1 MQLFNLLK
9 KPFAWL
15 ALAEPRVLNEQLTEL
30 LKSSDL
36 TTVSLCISVPVLSYW
51 LFSPDKPA
59 LMVIWC
65 FLLIASKAISGW
77 IVKQYK
83 KQIPVLNNAR
93 GTIFSLMILMFVDG
107 LVWASVCSMDLRPS
121 INLHSM
127 TVVSGLSG
135 ITVIYLIFS
144 VPLIHLVISFIAGE
158 VVSLAVQWMLI
169 DESRLRALGFF
180 DPFFFVSAFSQ
191 LLFIIALFWQSK
203 NNYIAFKESIEL
215 RFDNKDLYDQAEASR
230 LEALQANAAKSKFL
244 AAASHDLRQPVHA
257 QGLFLEVLGQ
267 TRVTPQQQE
276 IIDSLRSATR
286 ATRDMLDSLLDFS
299 RIEAGV
305 IHPVKQNFPLQQL
318 LHAIENDLAPVAD
331 AKKLAYRSRDTRVV
345 AQSDPALVDLILRNL
360 VSNAIRYTDHG
371 GVLVACRQRGDK
383 VLVEVCDTGIG
394 IASENQQD
402 IFREFH
408 QLGNPERDRRKGLG
422 LGLAIVQG
430 LTHTLGHRL
439 TLSSKPGRGS
449 VFRLE
454 LPLVH
459 SKHPLEQE
467 PPVAVFTTP
476 LKGCHAL
483 VIEDDDIV
491 LQAMVSLLRSWGMT
505 CDAAEGLSD
514 ALQLAGTR
522 VPDVLVCDF
531 RLREYANGTEVI
543 AAVRHALQ
551 LHIPALLITGDTS
564 PDRLRAVTGSGIPVL
579 HKPLA
584 PDELYA
590 ALSSLLHPASSQ
602 AQAMRI
608 GTNNL

>member
-1 MQLFNLLK
+1 MPLFKLLK

-15 ALAEPRVLNEQLTEL
+15 TFSEPRVLNQQLTESF
-30 LKSSDL
+30 KDSDL
-36 TTVSLCISVPVLSYW
+36 TTLSIYLCIPVISFM
-51 LFSPDKPA
+51 LFSPDKPE
-59 LMVIWC
+59 LMVIWS
-65 FLLIASKAISGW
+65 FLLIASKSFSWWA
-77 IVKQYK
+77 VKRYK
-83 KQIPVLNNAR
+83 KQKPDLSR
-93 GTIFSLMILMFVDG
+93 PWQTITPFLLSIFVDG
-107 LVWASVCSMDLRPS
+107 LVWASMCSMDLRPS
-121 INLHSM
+121 TNLHSM
-127 TVVSGLSG
+127 TVISGLTG
-135 ITVIYLIFS
+135 ITVVYLIYS
-144 VPLIHLVISFIAGE
+144 VPLMHMAISFMTGVVISLVVQWILIEDERLHAWGFDDPFFYISFFSQLMFIAG
-158 VVSLAVQWMLI
+158 
-169 DESRLRALGFF
+169 
-180 DPFFFVSAFSQ
+180 
-191 LLFIIALFWQSK
+191 LFWQSK
-203 NNYIAFKESIEL
+203 NNSMALKESIEL
-215 RFDNKDLYDQAEASR
+215 RFANKDLYDQAEVAR
-230 LEALQANAAKSKFL
+230 KQALLANESKSKFL

-345 AQSDPALVDLILRNL
+345 ALSDPALVDLILRNL

-394 IASENQQD
+394 IAPENQQD

-439 TLSSKPGRGS
+439 TLSSKLGRGS

-459 SKHPLEQE
+459 SRHPLEQE

-543 AAVRHALQ
+543 AAVRQALQ

>member
-9 KPFAWL
+9 KPFVWL
-15 ALAEPRVLNEQLTEL
+15 ALTEPRVLNQQLTESF
-30 LKSSDL
+30 KASDL
-36 TTVSLCISVPVLSYW
+36 TTLSIYLCIPVISFM
-51 LFSPDKPA
+51 LFSPDKPE
-59 LMVIWC
+59 LMVIWS
-65 FLLIASKAISGW
+65 FLLIASKSFSWWA
-77 IVKQYK
+77 VKRYK
-83 KQIPVLNNAR
+83 KQKPDLSHPWQAIAPFLLS
-93 GTIFSLMILMFVDG
+93 IFVDG
-107 LVWASVCSMDLRPS
+107 LVWASICSMDLRPS
-121 INLHSM
+121 TNLHSM
-127 TVVSGLSG
+127 TVISGLTG
-135 ITVIYLIFS
+135 ITVFYLIYS
-144 VPLIHLVISFIAGE
+144 VPLMHMAISFMTGVVISLVVQWILIEDERLHAWGFDDPFFYISFFSQLMFIAG
-158 VVSLAVQWMLI
+158 
-169 DESRLRALGFF
+169 
-180 DPFFFVSAFSQ
+180 
-191 LLFIIALFWQSK
+191 LFWQSK
-203 NNYIAFKESIEL
+203 NNSMALKESIEL
-215 RFDNKDLYDQAEASR
+215 RFANKDLYDQAEVAR
-230 LEALQANAAKSKFL
+230 KQALLANESKSKFL

-331 AKKLAYRSRDTRVV
+331 AKKLAYRSRDTRLVT
-345 AQSDPALVDLILRNL
+345 QSDPSLVDLILRNL
-360 VSNAIRYTDHG
+360 VSNAIRYTEQG
-371 GVLVACRQRGDK
+371 GVLVGCRQRGDK

-394 IASENQQD
+394 IAPENQQD

-439 TLSSKPGRGS
+439 TLSSRPGRGS

-454 LPLVH
+454 LPLV
-459 SKHPLEQE
+459 KHQHPFELE

-476 LKGCHAL
+476 LKGYHAL

-491 LQAMVSLLRSWGMT
+491 LQAMVSLLRSWGMI
-505 CDAAEGLSD
+505 CDPAEGMSE
-514 ALQLAGTR
+514 ALQLVGSR
-522 VPDVLVCDF
+522 IPDVLVCDF
-531 RLREYANGTEVI
+531 RLREHTTGTEVI
-543 AAVRHALQ
+543 SAVRQASQ
-551 LHIPALLITGDTS
+551 QRIPALLITGDTS
-564 PDRLRAVTGSGIPVL
+564 PDRLRTATQSGIPVL
-579 HKPLA
+579 HKPVA

-602 AQAMRI
+602 AQAIRI